1 MAEINGAHRQ
11 GQRHRQR
18 HRQRSWQHW
27 LCRRSLQRRRR
38 SSGSTAPA
46 ALFLQSRPGR
56 WIKTAM
62 TVSLSPTPE
71 AALPSPAA
79 RLSLQKSTIA
89 ADTTTIRSLDWDRSR
104 FDIEFGLRNGT
115 TYNAFLVRG
124 ERIALID
131 TSHAKFRDLWLAC
144 LREELDPR
152 QIDVL
157 IVSHTEP
164 DHSGLVAD
172 LLELNPEIEVVASKV
187 AIQFLEN
194 QVHRPFRSRAVKS
207 GDQLDLGTNPDS
219 GVAHRFEFLSAPNL
233 HWPDT
238 IFSFDHGS
246 GILYTCDAFG
256 LHYCS
261 EDLFDVDPGA
271 IAPDFRFYYECLMGP
286 NARSV
291 LQAMK
296 RMEALPPISTIA
308 VGHGPLLR
316 HHLDLWTADYRSWSS
331 DRSQGEAY
339 AAVCYLS
346 QYGFCDR
353 LSQAIARGI
362 SKAEAQV
369 QLVDLRATDAQE
381 LSALI
386 GEASAVVVPTWPAQ
400 PDADLQAS
408 IGTLLAAL
416 KPKQWLAV
424 YDAYGGNDQPIDTV
438 ASQLRS
444 LGQKQAF
451 APLRIRQV
459 PGAADYQLC
468 EEAGT
473 DLGQLLTRAR
483 AIAAMKSLDG
493 DLDKALGRLSGGLYV
508 VTARQGEGDSIRSGA
523 MVASWVSQAS
533 FAPPGISIAV
543 ARDRAIE
550 SLLQV
555 GDRFVLNILR
565 QDNHQALLRHFLRR
579 FPPGADR
586 FAGVS
591 VLEGVARGGPV
602 LGDALAYL
610 GCRVTQRMEVP
621 DHWIIYAEVEQ
632 GNVSDA
638 SARTAVHHRKVGN
651 HY

>member
-1 MAEINGAHRQ
+1 MAAAPV
-11 GQRHRQR
+11 
-18 HRQRSWQHW
+18 SAA
-27 LCRRSLQRRRR
+27 
-38 SSGSTAPA
+38 STATTTATTTDPA
-46 ALFLQSRPGR
+46 SA
-56 WIKTAM
+56 
-62 TVSLSPTPE
+62 TP
-71 AALPSPAA
+71 
-79 RLSLQKSTIA
+79 RLSLQCEPIGP
-89 ADTTTIRSLDWDRSR
+89 DTSTIRSLDWDRSR

-115 TYNAFLVRG
+115 TYNSFLVRG
-124 ERIALID
+124 ERTALID
-131 TSHAKFRDLWLAC
+131 TSHLKFEGSWLP
-144 LREELDPR
+144 LLQE
-152 QIDVL
+152 QINPKAIDYL

-164 DHSGLVAD
+164 DHSGLIGH
-172 LLELNPEIEVVASKV
+172 LLELNPEIEIVASKV

-207 GDQLDLGTNPDS
+207 GEELDLGTNPSS

-238 IFSFDHGS
+238 IFSFDHGT

-261 EDLFDVDPGA
+261 DDLFDIDPGA

-291 LQAMK
+291 LQALK
-296 RMEALPPISTIA
+296 RMDGLPEINTIA

-316 HHLDLWTADYRSWSS
+316 HHLPLWLDDYRNWSS
-331 DRSQGEAY
+331 ERSSAEAY
-339 AAVCYLS
+339 AAVCYVS

-362 SKAEAQV
+362 QKAGAAV
-369 QLVDLRATDAQE
+369 QLVDLRATDPQE
-381 LSALI
+381 ISALV
-386 GEASAVVVPTWPAQ
+386 GEASAVVVPTWPAG

-416 KPKQWLAV
+416 KPKQWVAC
-424 YDAYGGNDQPIDTV
+424 YDAFGGDDEPIDTV
-438 ASQLRS
+438 AGQLRS
-444 LGQKQAF
+444 LGQKSAF
-451 APLRIRQV
+451 EPLRIRQA
-459 PGAADYQLC
+459 PQTGDYQRC

-473 DLGQLLTRAR
+473 DLGQLLTKAKT
-483 AIAAMKSLDG
+483 IAAMKALDG

-508 VTARQGEGDSIRSGA
+508 VTARQSDGEGGTRSSA

-533 FAPPGISIAV
+533 FQPPGITVAV
-543 ARDRAIE
+543 AKDRAIE
-550 SLLQV
+550 ALLQV

-565 QDNHQALLRHFLRR
+565 DDNHQQLLRHFLKR

-586 FAGVS
+586 FAGVTT
-591 VLEGVARGGPV
+591 LDGAAAGGPV

-610 GCRVTQRMEVP
+610 GCRVAQRLEGP
-621 DHWIIYAEVEQ
+621 DHWIIYAEVEE
-632 GNVSDA
+632 GNVSDTEA
-638 SARTAVHHRKVGN
+638 STAVHHRKVGN

>member
-1 MAEINGAHRQ
+1 MA
-11 GQRHRQR
+11 
-18 HRQRSWQHW
+18 
-27 LCRRSLQRRRR
+27 
-38 SSGSTAPA
+38 
-46 ALFLQSRPGR
+46 
-56 WIKTAM
+56 
-62 TVSLSPTPE
+62 VTPV
-71 AALPSPAA
+71 AT
-79 RLSLQKSTIA
+79 RLSLQCEPIA

-115 TYNAFLVRG
+115 TYNSFLVRG
-124 ERIALID
+124 ERTALID
-131 TSHAKFRDLWLAC
+131 SSHLKFEDTWLP
-144 LREELDPR
+144 LLQG
-152 QIDVL
+152 QIDPCAIDHL

-164 DHSGLVAD
+164 DHSGLIGH
-172 LLELNPEIEVVASKV
+172 LLDLNPEIEIVASKV

-207 GDQLDLGTNPDS
+207 GDTLDLGTNPGS

-238 IFSFDHGS
+238 IFSFDHGT

-261 EDLFDVDPGA
+261 EDIFDVDPGA
-271 IAPDFRFYYECLMGP
+271 IAPDFRFYYDCLMGP

-296 RMEALPPISTIA
+296 RMDGLPPINTIA

-316 HHLDLWTADYRSWSS
+316 HHLSLWLSDYRDWSEG
-331 DRSQGEAY
+331 RSKGEAY
-339 AAVCYLS
+339 AAVCYVS

-353 LSQAIARGI
+353 LCQAIARGI
-362 SKAEAQV
+362 GKAEAQV
-369 QLVDLRATDAQE
+369 QLVDLRATDPQE

-386 GEASAVVVPTWPAQ
+386 GEASAVVVPTWPAVA
-400 PDADLQAS
+400 DADLQAS

-416 KPKQWLAV
+416 NPKQWVAV
-424 YDAYGGNDQPIDTV
+424 YDAYGGNDEPIDTV

-444 LGQKQAF
+444 LGQKEAF
-451 APLRIRQV
+451 EPLRIRQV
-459 PGAADYQLC
+459 PDGNDYQRC

-473 DLGQLLTRAR
+473 DLGQLLTRAK

-508 VTARQGEGDSIRSGA
+508 VTARQDERASA

-533 FAPPGISIAV
+533 FQPPGISVAV
-543 ARDRAIE
+543 AKDRAIE
-550 SLLQV
+550 ALMQV

-565 QDNHQALLRHFLRR
+565 EDNHQPLLRHFLRR

-586 FAGVS
+586 FAGINT
-591 VLEGVARGGPV
+591 LEGVAAGGPV
-602 LGDALAYL
+602 LGDALAFL
-610 GCRVTQRMEVP
+610 GCRVLQRLEGP

-632 GNVSDA
+632 GNVSDTEA
-638 SARTAVHHRKVGN
+638 ATAVHHRKVGN

>member
-1 MAEINGAHRQ
+1 
-11 GQRHRQR
+11 
-18 HRQRSWQHW
+18 
-27 LCRRSLQRRRR
+27 
-38 SSGSTAPA
+38 
-46 ALFLQSRPGR
+46 
-56 WIKTAM
+56 M
-62 TVSLSPTPE
+62 TSLS
-71 AALPSPAA
+71 AIASSPAA
-79 RLSLQKSTIA
+79 AARLTLQCEGIG

-124 ERIALID
+124 ERTALVD
-131 TSHAKFRDLWLAC
+131 TSHAKFRDSWLPLLAT
-144 LREELDPR
+144 
-152 QIDVL
+152 QIDPLAIDFL

-164 DHSGLVAD
+164 DHSGLIGD
-172 LLELNPEIEVVASKV
+172 LIDRNPDIEIVGSKV

-207 GDQLDLGTNPDS
+207 GDGLDLGRHPES
-219 GVAHRFEFLSAPNL
+219 GVEHRFEFLSAPNL

-238 IFSFDHGS
+238 IFSFDHGT

-261 EDLFDVDPGA
+261 DELFDSDPGA
-271 IAPDFRFYYECLMGP
+271 IAPDFRFYYDCLMGP

-296 RMEALPPISTIA
+296 RMEALPPIRTIA

-316 HHLDLWTADYRSWSS
+316 HHLDLWLGDYREWSTG
-331 DRSQGEAY
+331 RSKGEAY

-353 LSQAIARGI
+353 ISQAIARGI
-362 SKAEAQV
+362 GKAEAQV
-369 QLVDLRATDAQE
+369 QLVDLRATDPQE
-381 LSALI
+381 LSALV

-400 PDADLQAS
+400 PDSDLQAS

-416 KPKQWLAV
+416 QPKQWV
-424 YDAYGGNDQPIDTV
+424 GCYDAFGGNDEAIDTV
-438 ASQLRS
+438 ADRLRS
-444 LGQKQAF
+444 LGQNTGF
-451 APLRIRQV
+451 EPLRIRQV
-459 PGAADYQLC
+459 PDAMDYQRC

-473 DLGQLLTRAR
+473 DLGQLLTKEKT
-483 AIAAMKSLDG
+483 IAAMKSLDA

-508 VTARQGEGDSIRSGA
+508 VTARQGEGDGVRSGA

-533 FAPPGISIAV
+533 FDPPGITVAV

-550 SLLQV
+550 ALMQV
-555 GDRFVLNILR
+555 GDRFVLNILGE
-565 QDNHQALLRHFLRR
+565 QNHQQLLRHFLRR

-586 FAGVS
+586 FAGVNL
-591 VLEGVARGGPV
+591 LEGAAAGGPV

-610 GCRVTQRMEVP
+610 GCRVAQRMEGP
-621 DHWIIYAEVEQ
+621 DHWIIYAVVEE
-632 GNVSDA
+632 GNVADT
-638 SARTAVHHRKVGN
+638 TAATAIHHRKVGN

>member
-1 MAEINGAHRQ
+1 MVATP
-11 GQRHRQR
+11 
-18 HRQRSWQHW
+18 
-27 LCRRSLQRRRR
+27 
-38 SSGSTAPA
+38 STA
-46 ALFLQSRPGR
+46 G
-56 WIKTAM
+56 
-62 TVSLSPTPE
+62 
-71 AALPSPAA
+71 SPAA
-79 RLSLQKSTIA
+79 SSPEPGTAPRLSLQCEPIA

-115 TYNAFLVRG
+115 TYNSFLVRG
-124 ERIALID
+124 ERTALID
-131 TSHAKFRDLWLAC
+131 TSHLKFEGTWLP
-144 LREELDPR
+144 LLQE
-152 QIDVL
+152 QIDPKAIDYL

-164 DHSGLVAD
+164 DHSGLIGH
-172 LLELNPEIEVVASKV
+172 LLDLNPEVEIVASKV

-194 QVHRPFRSRAVKS
+194 QVHRPFKSRAVKS
-207 GDQLDLGTNPDS
+207 GDALDLGTNPES

-238 IFSFDHGS
+238 IFSFDHGT

-261 EDLFDVDPGA
+261 EDVYDVDPGA

-296 RMEALPPISTIA
+296 RMDALPALSTIA

-316 HHLDLWTADYRSWSS
+316 DHLSLWLDDYRSWSS
-331 DRSQGEAY
+331 ERSTGETY
-339 AAVCYLS
+339 AAVCYVS

-353 LSQAIARGI
+353 LSQAIGRGI
-362 SKAEAQV
+362 QKAGAQV
-369 QLVDLRATDAQE
+369 QLVDLRATDPQE
-381 LSALI
+381 LSALV
-386 GEASAVVVPTWPAQ
+386 GEASAVVVPTWPAS

-408 IGTLLAAL
+408 IGTVLAAL
-416 KPKQWLAV
+416 KPKQWVAC
-424 YDAYGGNDQPIDTV
+424 YDAFGGDDEPIDTV
-438 ASQLRS
+438 AGQLRA
-444 LGQKQAF
+444 LGQKSAF
-451 APLRIRQV
+451 EPLRIRQV
-459 PGAADYQLC
+459 PQTGDYQRC

-473 DLGQLLTRAR
+473 DLGQLLTKAR
-483 AIAAMKSLDG
+483 AIAAMKALDG

-508 VTARQGEGDSIRSGA
+508 VTARQSDGEGGSRSGA

-533 FAPPGISIAV
+533 FEPPGITVAV
-543 ARDRAIE
+543 AKDRAIE
-550 SLLQV
+550 ALLQV

-565 QDNHQALLRHFLRR
+565 DDNHQQLLRHFLKR

-591 VLEGVARGGPV
+591 TLEGVAAGGPV
-602 LGDALAYL
+602 LGDALAFL
-610 GCRVTQRMEVP
+610 GCRVAQRLEGP

-632 GNVSDA
+632 GNVSDTEA
-638 SARTAVHHRKVGN
+638 ATAVHHRKVGN

>member
-1 MAEINGAHRQ
+1 MAEAAVA
-11 GQRHRQR
+11 
-18 HRQRSWQHW
+18 
-27 LCRRSLQRRRR
+27 
-38 SSGSTAPA
+38 STP
-46 ALFLQSRPGR
+46 
-56 WIKTAM
+56 
-62 TVSLSPTPE
+62 
-71 AALPSPAA
+71 
-79 RLSLQKSTIA
+79 RLSLQCEAIA

-115 TYNAFLVRG
+115 TYNSFLVRG
-124 ERIALID
+124 ERTALID
-131 TSHAKFRDLWLAC
+131 TSHLKFESTWLP
-144 LREELDPR
+144 LLQE
-152 QIDVL
+152 QIDPKAIDHL

-164 DHSGLVAD
+164 DHSGLIGHLID
-172 LLELNPEIEVVASKV
+172 LNPEIEIVASKV

-194 QVHRPFRSRAVKS
+194 QVHRPFKSRAVKS
-207 GDQLDLGTNPDS
+207 GEELDLGTNPES
-219 GVAHRFEFLSAPNL
+219 GIHHRFEFLSAPNL

-238 IFSFDHGS
+238 IFSFDHGT

-261 EDLFDVDPGA
+261 DDVFDVDPGA
-271 IAPDFRFYYECLMGP
+271 IAPDFRFYYDCLMGP

-296 RMEALPPISTIA
+296 RIDALPAINTVA

-316 HHLDLWTADYRSWSS
+316 EHLSLWLSDYREWSEG
-331 DRSQGEAY
+331 RSKGEAY
-339 AAVCYLS
+339 AAVCYVS

-362 SKAEAQV
+362 GKAEAQV

-386 GEASAVVVPTWPAQ
+386 GEASAVVVPTWPAN

-416 KPKQWLAV
+416 QPKQWVAT
-424 YDAYGGNDQPIDTV
+424 YDAYGGNDEPIDTV
-438 ASQLRS
+438 ASQLRG
-444 LGQKQAF
+444 LGQKEAF
-451 APLRIRQV
+451 EPLRIRQV
-459 PGAADYQLC
+459 PDGNDYQRC

-473 DLGQLLTRAR
+473 DLGQLLTRAKT
-483 AIAAMKSLDG
+483 IAAMKALDG

-508 VTARQGEGDSIRSGA
+508 VTARQEERASA

-533 FAPPGISIAV
+533 FEPPGITVAV
-543 ARDRAIE
+543 AKDRAIE
-550 SLLQV
+550 ALMQV

-565 QDNHQALLRHFLRR
+565 DDNHQPLLRHFLKR

-586 FAGVS
+586 FAGVAT
-591 VLEGVARGGPV
+591 LEGVAAGGPV
-602 LGDALAYL
+602 LGDALAFL
-610 GCRVTQRMEVP
+610 GCRVQQRMEGP
-621 DHWIIYAEVEQ
+621 DHWVIYAEVEQ
-632 GNVSDA
+632 GNVADTEA
-638 SARTAVHHRKVGN
+638 ATAVHHRKVGN